1 MKIFLKT
8 LLYVPALLVLTALAF
23 SIFVPVYDF
32 DEPVAFH
39 GDVLVNPYQ
48 DVDGGYWRK
57 ANFHAHTK
65 RYGGFT
71 NGRDSA
77 PVIDSVYDFF
87 GFSYAGI
94 SDYMNVNQSF
104 SDKENFIPSYE
115 HGWGLFKIHQLCLG
129 ASDVRFI
136 DYPFWQTLS
145 MKQHTLN
152 KLGET
157 SALAIPAHPD
167 FVDGGYSPSDFK
179 YLSNYRLMEV
189 VNGYCISDAHWDSA
203 LSNGHLAY
211 IIGDDDTHDVLRSTD
226 VANCF
231 TVVNAKRVDSESV
244 IEALVAGQAYA
255 VNFRLRKGETLDEKK
270 ADMDTILP
278 WLVRARLSN
287 DTFSVVMSRKA
298 KMIQFVG
305 QGGRI
310 LATAEEADSASYVI
324 KDSDTYIRTVC
335 KYPDCADIYL
345 NPVTRRTSEGATLQR
360 LDHINYCK
368 TTVLWGSCAIII
380 SICAFFL
387 RKRRKLSR

>member
-1 MKIFLKT
+1 MKKT
-8 LLYVPALLVLTALAF
+8 FKILLRVAILVVFAVLAF
-23 SIFVPVYDF
+23 SLFVPVYDF

-48 DVDGGYWRK
+48 NVDCGHWHK

-77 PVIDSVYDFF
+77 PVIDSVYNFF
-87 GFSYAGI
+87 GFSYAGV

-104 SDKENFIPSYE
+104 SNKENFIPSYE
-115 HGWGLFKIHQLCLG
+115 HGWGIFKIHQLCLG
-129 ASDVRFI
+129 AHDVRYI

-157 SALAIPAHPD
+157 SVLAIPAHPD

-189 VNGYCISDAHWDSA
+189 VNGYCVSDAHWDSA

-231 TVVNAKRVDSESV
+231 TIVNAERLDAES
-244 IEALVAGQAYA
+244 IIDALVSGHAYA
-255 VNFRLRKGETLDEKK
+255 VDFRLRKGETLDEKK
-270 ADMDTILP
+270 ADMDTTLP
-278 WLVRARLSN
+278 WLVEARLSG

-298 KMIQFVG
+298 KTIQFIG
-305 QGGRI
+305 QNGRV
-310 LATAEEADSASYVI
+310 LATAEKTDSASYVV

-335 KYPDCADIYL
+335 NYPDRTDVYL
-345 NPVTRRTSEGATLQR
+345 NPVTRQTSENVSIQR
-360 LDHINYCK
+360 LDHINYWK
-368 TTVLWGSCAIII
+368 TAILWSACVIVIVV
-380 SICAFFL
+380 CVCFL
-387 RKRRKLSR
+387 RKRR

>member
-1 MKIFLKT
+1 MKKAFKI
-8 LLYVPALLVLTALAF
+8 LLRVAILVVFAVLAF
-23 SIFVPVYDF
+23 SLFVPVYDF

-48 DVDGGYWRK
+48 DVDCGHWHK

-77 PVIDSVYDFF
+77 PVIDSVYNFF
-87 GFSYAGI
+87 GFSYAGV

-104 SDKENFIPSYE
+104 SNKENFIPSYE
-115 HGWGLFKIHQLCLG
+115 HGWGIFKIHQLCLG
-129 ASDVRFI
+129 AHDVRFI

-157 SALAIPAHPD
+157 SVLAIPAHPD

-189 VNGYCISDAHWDSA
+189 VNGYCVSDAHWDSA
-203 LSNGHLAY
+203 LSNGHLVY

-231 TVVNAKRVDSESV
+231 TIVNAERLDSES
-244 IEALVAGQAYA
+244 IIDALVAGQTYA
-255 VNFRLRKGETLDEKK
+255 VDFRLRKGETLDEKK
-270 ADMDTILP
+270 ADMDTTLP
-278 WLVRARLSN
+278 WLVKARLSG

-298 KMIQFVG
+298 KTIQFIG
-305 QGGRI
+305 QNGRV
-310 LATAEEADSASYVI
+310 LATAEKTNSASYVV

-335 KYPDCADIYL
+335 NYPDHTDVYL
-345 NPVTRRTSEGATLQR
+345 NPVTRQTSEDVSIQR
-360 LDHINYCK
+360 LDHINYWK
-368 TTVLWGSCAIII
+368 TAILWSAYVIVIV
-380 SICAFFL
+380 ICVCFL
-387 RKRRKLSR
+387 RKRR